1 MVNGAVGRVPF
12 VGAVLTGGASRRMGS
27 DKALLAID
35 GRPMAVVVARALL
48 AAGAVKVVAVGGDGK
63 GLRAAGLDWL
73 PDEEPGEGPL
83 GGVLSALASLDNVPV
98 AAVLACDL
106 PAASPENVAAVVAVA
121 ADHVGVPAVAV
132 PVLPRSGGGRQREWL
147 HAAWTAESRPVL
159 ATAWEAGERAP
170 RRAGTG
176 LHVVEVEV
184 PEPDALADADRPDDL
199 PGDMGSR
206 GRAGPDR

>member
-1 MVNGAVGRVPF
+1 MNGTVSRVPF

-27 DKALLAID
+27 DKALLPIE
-35 GRPMAVVVARALL
+35 GRPMAGVVARALR
-48 AAGAVKVVAVGGDGK
+48 AAGAVAVVAVGGDEK
-63 GLRAAGLDWL
+63 GLRAAGLDWV
-73 PDEEPGEGPL
+73 PDEAPGEGPL
-83 GGVLSALASLDNVPV
+83 GGVLSALGCLDDVPV
-98 AAVLACDL
+98 VAVLACDL

-132 PVLPRSGGGRQREWL
+132 PLQSGSEGGRQREWL

-159 ATAWEAGERAP
+159 AAAWEAGERAP
-170 RRAGTG
+170 RRAGMG

-184 PEPDALADADRPDDL
+184 PEPGALADADRPDDL
-199 PGDMGSR
+199 LGGTGSR

>member
-1 MVNGAVGRVPF
+1 M
-12 VGAVLTGGASRRMGS
+12 
-27 DKALLAID
+27 
-35 GRPMAVVVARALL
+35 
-48 AAGAVKVVAVGGDGK
+48 
-63 GLRAAGLDWL
+63 
-73 PDEEPGEGPL
+73 
-83 GGVLSALASLDNVPV
+83 
-98 AAVLACDL
+98 
-106 PAASPENVAAVVAVA
+106 VAVA

-170 RRAGTG
+170 RRAATG

-199 PGDMGSR
+199 PRDMGSR
-206 GRAGPDR
+206 DRAVPDR